1 MTSFEAPVF
10 VVEDVDVVGRS
21 VRGSAASCLVREK
34 PRFDRSQFIAFLS
47 NSAVASSFNFTAFL
61 MELMELIALSQENKG
76 GWDAARVRVMYGVDL
91 FQLE

>member
-1 MTSFEAPVF
+1 
-10 VVEDVDVVGRS
+10 
-21 VRGSAASCLVREK
+21 
-34 PRFDRSQFIAFLS
+34 
-47 NSAVASSFNFTAFL
+47 